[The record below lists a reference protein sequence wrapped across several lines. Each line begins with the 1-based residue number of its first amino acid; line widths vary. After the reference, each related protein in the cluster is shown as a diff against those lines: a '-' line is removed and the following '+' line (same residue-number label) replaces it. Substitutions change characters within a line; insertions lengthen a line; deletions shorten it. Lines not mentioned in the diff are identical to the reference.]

1 MNFAK
6 LKELK
11 AYLENNDF
19 YTNYFGV
26 QRGAYIFSFIAQA
39 AIIFFGF
46 YFIREMIKT
55 AEPDL
60 NPYVIDGIAFVFLFG
75 FETLKRNITD
85 KWAQDFV
92 DNGAGVKVGFMTLTV
107 ASLVLYAGS
116 FFFTLNGAGKWSDRS
131 DKIAEQSVTTVAS
144 VKDSL
149 NNKYEVR
156 INNIK
161 TERQNLE
168 NQNNTNSAVVSYNTA
183 VKKFTERGWK
193 VDKDLVES
201 LKPSYDQVENRFHD
215 NVSKLDNQITRIE
228 QERDTE
234 ITKAE
239 KRLETQTNK
248 TTTDSKYAQSSFIKW
263 SIAFEFVV
271 IFGIYFRRYF
281 QWKSVKDWDDRIKS
295 DPKLNRWHRYDRLL
309 DVLFQTKIKTLDPG
323 APLPKAKELSQMAH
337 LESLLFTES
346 EINSEFYRLLNQLGV
361 IVTRGSKRYIQLS
374 YTEAKKSLGKQ
385 FDVA

>member
-85 KWAQDFV
+85 KLAQDFV
-92 DNGAGVKVGFMTLTV
+92 DHGVSARVGFMTLAV
-107 ASLVLYAGS
+107 ASLFLYVGS
-116 FFFTLNGAGKWSDRS
+116 FFFTLSGAGKWSDRS
-131 DKIAEQSVTTVAS
+131 DKIAQQSITTVAS

-149 NNKYEVR
+149 NSKYEIK
-156 INNIK
+156 INAVK
-161 TERQNLE
+161 AERQDLE
-168 NQNNTNSAVVSYNTA
+168 KQNAANSTVISYNAA
-183 VKKFTERGWK
+183 VKKYTERGWK

-201 LKPSYDQVENRFHD
+201 LKPGYDQVQNRFND
-215 NVSKLDNQITRIE
+215 NVSKLDNRIARIE
-228 QERDTE
+228 EERDAE
-234 ITKAE
+234 ISKAE
-239 KRLETQTNK
+239 KRLESQTNK
-248 TTTDSKYAQSSFIKW
+248 DTTESKSAQSSFIKW

-281 QWKSVKDWDDRIKS
+281 QWKSVKDWDERIKS

-309 DVLFQTKIKTLDPG
+309 DILFQTKIKTLDAG

-346 EINSEFYRLLNQLGV
+346 EINTEFYRLLNQLGI